1 MTDSEEVKVFK
12 NGKVEVRRGIVTAT
26 VDPRKHGM
34 ERWTIVVRPPGRFK
48 PRVGL
53 NGYRVI
59 YGPFAKMGPLD
70 YSKDRLKADDEDTKA
85 MTERDASLL
94 AGDVTGKATTED
106 KLRMAQKM
114 LDWYFSQESGG
125 AVMKTCSKC
134 GKQLRRGDG
143 HKCPRATNRKKR

>member
-53 NGYRVI
+53 KGYRVI
-59 YGPFAKMGPLD
+59 YGPF
-70 YSKDRLKADDEDTKA
+70 SKKHDLDDELFSI
-85 MTERDASLL
+85 TERDASLL
-94 AGDVTGKATTED
+94 AGDVIGKATTED
-106 KLRMAQKM
+106 KLRVAQKM